1 VELSPEACPSVSVL
15 DRAMAILGAYGRDDA
30 ALPLHELR
38 RRTGLARATVYR
50 LVVHLADLGLLEREG
65 QNYRLGMRLFE
76 LGERVPR
83 ARELR
88 RAALPHLHELLEATR
103 ANVHLGML
111 EGLRVLYLERL
122 TGRDHVPLPSVV
134 GDFMPAHATALGK
147 VLLAFAPPGTVAA
160 VLEAGLAP
168 LTPYTITAPRLLIE
182 QLVEIRRTG
191 VGAEREESAVGL
203 ACVAAPVRLGD
214 EVVAAVSVSYPIGRY
229 DPRALS
235 GPVRRTGDAISAE
248 LDRRRPATFAPAA
261 RRQPVTA

>member
-1 VELSPEACPSVSVL
+1 
-15 DRAMAILGAYGRDDA
+15 
-30 ALPLHELR
+30 
-38 RRTGLARATVYR
+38 
-50 LVVHLADLGLLEREG
+50 
-65 QNYRLGMRLFE
+65 
-76 LGERVPR
+76 
-83 ARELR
+83 
-88 RAALPHLHELLEATR
+88 
-103 ANVHLGML
+103 VHLGML

-191 VGAEREESAVGL
+191 VGAAREE
-203 ACVAAPVRLGD
+203 
-214 EVVAAVSVSYPIGRY
+214 AAV
-229 DPRALS
+229 